1 MKENKQETLIEEIS
15 DKESEM
21 IKGGI
26 QICIRP
32 SIPFRR
38 LPIPEFR
45 MPYPVR
51 FWL

>member
-1 MKENKQETLIEEIS
+1 MKENKEETLIEEIS

-32 SIPFRR
+32 SIPFLSHYFTSQQRHYV
-38 LPIPEFR
+38 ITS
-45 MPYPVR
+45 
-51 FWL
+51 